1 MLEQIILI
9 ALLQGITE
17 FLPISSSAH
26 IYLVQ
31 KISPQHSGVTQDL
44 ALDVAVHFGT
54 LMAVIFYNRRDLA
67 CMAISIL
74 TLGQRQKIYLSVA
87 VSTCIATIPVVLAG
101 YYLNQHDTL
110 LNTIRGIHYI
120 AWATIIFAIVLAIA
134 DNLAGKRRF
143 LTISLSD
150 GVIIGLAQVLAL
162 IPGTSRAGITIT
174 AARAIGIGRK
184 AAVRFSMVLSIPVI
198 IGAAV
203 LTGGEALTTATTPK
217 EWLYLGLAALVAM
230 VVAFVAIKTMIA
242 IILRLGFMPFVI
254 YRIALGV
261 VILFYIY
268 FP

>member
-44 ALDVAVHFGT
+44 ALDVAVHLGT

-101 YYLNQHDTL
+101 YYLNQHDHLLTTL
-110 LNTIRGIHYI
+110 RGIHYI
-120 AWATIIFAIVLAIA
+120 AWATIIFAILLAIA

-143 LTISLSD
+143 LTISISD
-150 GVIIGLAQVLAL
+150 GVVIGLAQVLAL

-203 LTGGEALTTATTPK
+203 LTGGEALTTATPQQ
-217 EWLYLGLAALVAM
+217 WLYLGLAAMVAM